1 MATPLCPK
9 CHQPVT
15 PGAKFCRNCGQLLT
29 PQTPAAPPPPPVN
42 PPAVS
47 PASPPRPVEVVPLNP
62 PSPPKKP
69 FLKRPSTCLIV
80 IAVLLLAVICLAVI
94 GAGGYYAVSNNWIDL
109 SWLIGG
115 PSATPPPPDD
125 SSGRPSQTPSPSD
138 TPEPT
143 VTFSAPS
150 MTDTPIGAPSA
161 TFTPYVIPG
170 LGIELPHLTDQEEID
185 IGNEAA
191 AEFESQNSLSAD
203 QALIDRVTR
212 IGQQIVPQ
220 QPRTT
225 IPFIFKVVD
234 TSEINAFALPGGHV
248 YVTTGLL
255 DFVESDDELAGVI
268 GHEIAH
274 VALRHGAQQI
284 EAIAAAE
291 AALQALATSD
301 PNLEN
306 IYADNSTQIAVE
318 LVATIAFAGWGR
330 QAELDADEYGAIYM
344 FHAGYNPQS
353 IIDLFTRFQSI
364 EDAGTGDILTQL
376 LATHPPFDER
386 IARVQDAIQ
395 RHSLTR

>member
-47 PASPPRPVEVVPLNP
+47 LASPPRPVEVVPLNP
-62 PSPPKKP
+62 SSPPKKP
-69 FLKRPSTCLIV
+69 FLKRPSTCLIIIV
-80 IAVLLLAVICLAVI
+80 VLLLGVFCLAVI
-94 GAGGYYAVSNNWIDL
+94 GVGGYYAVSNNWIDL
-109 SWLIGG
+109 SWLIGKA
-115 PSATPPPPDD
+115 SATPIPPSD
-125 SSGRPSQTPSPSD
+125 SSGRSSVTPSLSD
-138 TPEPT
+138 TPEPVIT
-143 VTFSAPS
+143 VTVPPL
-150 MTDTPIGAPSA
+150 TDTPAGAPSA
-161 TFTPYVIPG
+161 TFTPVVIPG

-191 AEFESQNSLSAD
+191 AEFESQYPLSAD

-225 IPFIFKVVD
+225 IPFTFKVVD

-291 AALQALATSD
+291 AALQALATAD

-344 FHAGYNPQS
+344 FHADYNPQS

-364 EDAGTGDILTQL
+364 EDTGTGDILTQL

-395 RHSLTR
+395 RHNLTR